1 MRYVVSSQEHGL
13 SLLAFLK
20 SKGAY
25 SVKDLKKA
33 IASKACKVGGRVEFF
48 SSRKLA
54 RGEEVEFD
62 ASFLSEEGLFVTVLF
77 EDPDFVIVNKSS
89 GIISSPEEFKKH
101 LGSKWIKWSLVH
113 RLDKDTSGVVLL
125 AKNFKAEEAAKKL
138 FSSRAI
144 EKLYL
149 AIVDGKLSSKQ
160 GIIDSYLGKKGG
172 YQGQTL
178 YGSVSEKE
186 GQRAITHYRL
196 LARGEESSLALCDL
210 KTGRTHQIRVHL
222 SELHHPILGD
232 DQYVKKAF
240 SCSYQPKRHLLH
252 AWKLSFIHPF
262 TLENI
267 KIIAPIP
274 ADFDKALKS
283 LNIKWDGKQ

>member
-33 IASKACKVGGRVEFF
+33 IASKACKVGGSVEFF

-54 RGEEVEFD
+54 QGEEVEFD
-62 ASFLSEEGLFVTVLF
+62 SSFLTKEDLSIAILF
-77 EDPDFVIVNKSS
+77 EDSDFVIVNKSA
-89 GIISSPEEFKKH
+89 GIVSLPEEFKKF
-101 LGSKWIKWSLVH
+101 LGPKSTNWSLVH
-113 RLDKDTSGVVLL
+113 RLDKDTSGIVLL
-125 AKNFKAEEAAKKL
+125 AKNPKAEEAAKKL
-138 FSSRAI
+138 FSARSI

-149 AIVDGKLSSKQ
+149 AIVDGRLFSKQ

-196 LARGEESSLALCDL
+196 LALGKESSLVLCDL

-232 DQYVKKAF
+232 DQYRKKTF

-252 AWKLSFIHPF
+252 AWKLIFVHPF
-262 TLENI
+262 TLKNI
-267 KIIAPIP
+267 KITAPIP
-274 ADFDKALKS
+274 ADFDEALK
-283 LNIKWDGKQ
+283 NFGIKWEE